1 MSGDSRSR
9 VEGLFD
15 LSGKSRGRDGGPPR
29 HWSVN
34 RRVTRRGRRGHRR
47 RECAARGIGSEVQET
62 VESMGRTFEAVRAD
76 LADEQQVRELASR
89 LAQRS
94 RPIDILVNNAGTIVR
109 AAAIDHTDDMWTRTI
124 AINLTAPFILTR
136 EIGRTMVERGA
147 GKVIFTGSLLSF
159 QGGILVPS
167 YTASKHGVA
176 GLVKAF
182 ANEWASKGVN
192 VNGIA
197 PGYITTDNTEAL
209 RADAD
214 RSRSILDRI
223 PAGRWGDALDIAGA
237 ALFLASAA
245 VGLRVRS
252 DFARRRRMARE
263 MKPHGVRLVR
273 GASR

>member
-1 MSGDSRSR
+1 MTRR
-9 VEGLFD
+9 EGRARIEDLFD
-15 LSGKSRGRDGGPPR
+15 LSGQLA
-29 HWSVN
+29 V
-34 RRVTRRGRRGHRR
+34 VTGAR
-47 RECAARGIGSEVQET
+47 RGIGRSIAELLAAAGADIIGVSAQLEDSGSEVG
-62 VESMGRTFEAVRAD
+62 ESIESIGRSFEAIRAD
-76 LADEQQVRELASR
+76 LSDERQVRELASR
-89 LAQRS
+89 LALNP
-94 RPIDILVNNAGTIVR
+94 RPIDILVNNAGSIVR
-109 AAAIDHTDDMWTRTI
+109 AAAVEHTDDMWTRTI

-182 ANEWASKGVN
+182 ANEWAPKGVN

-209 RADAD
+209 RADPE

-237 ALFLASAA
+237 ALFLASSA
-245 VGLRVRS
+245 S
-252 DFARRRRMARE
+252 DYVCGAILPVDGGWLAR
-263 MKPHGVRLVR
+263 
-273 GASR
+273 

>member
-1 MSGDSRSR
+1 VTGGERRVR

-15 LSGKSRGRDGGPPR
+15 LSGKLA
-29 HWSVN
+29 V
-34 RRVTRRGRRGHRR
+34 VTGARRGIGRSIA
-47 RECAARGIGSEVQET
+47 ELLAAAGADIVGVSAQIDESGSEVQDS
-62 VESMGRTFEAVRAD
+62 VESTGRSFEAIQAD
-76 LADEQQVRELASR
+76 LSDEKQVHELASR
-89 LAQRS
+89 LSQGQR
-94 RPIDILVNNAGTIVR
+94 RIDILVNNAGSIVR
-109 AAAIDHTDDMWTRTI
+109 AAAVDHTDDMWTRTI

-182 ANEWASKGVN
+182 ANEWASAGVN

-209 RADAD
+209 RADPQ
-214 RSRSILDRI
+214 RSRSILERI
-223 PAGRWGDALDIAGA
+223 PAGRWGEALDIAGA
-237 ALFLASAA
+237 ALFLASSA
-245 VGLRVRS
+245 S
-252 DFARRRRMARE
+252 DYVCGAILPVDGGWLAR
-263 MKPHGVRLVR
+263 
-273 GASR
+273 